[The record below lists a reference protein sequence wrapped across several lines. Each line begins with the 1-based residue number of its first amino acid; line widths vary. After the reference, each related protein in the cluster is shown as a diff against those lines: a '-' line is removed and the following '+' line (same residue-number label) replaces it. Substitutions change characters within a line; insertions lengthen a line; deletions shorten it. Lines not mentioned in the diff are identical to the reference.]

1 MPKPVL
7 DNVNTLD
14 SFAEQFGDV
23 PQGNDS
29 KVLMELFDNKNIK
42 TRTDL
47 SEREIKI
54 IARLEYYGKKTKN
67 RNIGLILI
75 SFMELKLSKDRLS
88 RQEFIDAF
96 KNHPKQPVGIMDRL
110 KNFAGIR

>member
-1 MPKPVL
+1 M
-7 DNVNTLD
+7 NNEIQGNTLND
-14 SFAEQFGDV
+14 FAEQFGDM

-29 KVLMELFDNKNIK
+29 KVLMELFENKNIK

-47 SEREIKI
+47 SEREISI

-67 RNIGLILI
+67 KNIGLILI
-75 SFMELKLSKDRLS
+75 SFMELKLSRNRLS

-96 KNHPKQPVGIMDRL
+96 KNHPKQPVGLGDRI
-110 KNFAGIR
+110 KQFVGMR

>member
-1 MPKPVL
+1 M
-7 DNVNTLD
+7 NEIGGNTLND
-14 SFAEQFGDV
+14 FAEQFGDM

-29 KVLMELFDNKNIK
+29 KVLMELFENKNIK

-47 SEREIKI
+47 SEREISI

-67 RNIGLILI
+67 KNIGLILI
-75 SFMELKLSKDRLS
+75 SFMELKLSKNRLS

-96 KNHPKQPVGIMDRL
+96 KNHPKQQPNILDRIKSGIGLR
-110 KNFAGIR
+110 

>member
-1 MPKPVL
+1 MNNEL
-7 DNVNTLD
+7 SGNTLND
-14 SFAEQFGDV
+14 FAEQFGDM

-29 KVLMELFDNKNIK
+29 KVLMELFENKNIK

-47 SEREIKI
+47 TEREISI

-67 RNIGLILI
+67 KNIGLILI
-75 SFMELKLSKDRLS
+75 SFMELKLSKNRLS

-96 KNHPKQPVGIMDRL
+96 KNHPKQQPNILDRIKSGIGLR
-110 KNFAGIR
+110 

>member
-1 MPKPVL
+1 MPKPL
-7 DNVNTLD
+7 QDNVNSLD

-23 PQGNDS
+23 PPANDS

-47 SEREIKI
+47 KEREISI

-67 RNIGLILI
+67 KNIGLILV
-75 SFMELKLSKDRLS
+75 SFMELKLSRDRLS
-88 RQEFIDAF
+88 RQEFIDAY
-96 KNHPKQPVGIMDRL
+96 KNHPKAPVGVMDRL
-110 KNFAGIR
+110 KGMVGIR